1 MDLSQL
7 CREYDTFKGKHMKL
21 EMDLTKS
28 IQKEQQIS
36 EVNIQNIETMKTEV
50 EQFNLKLASFIDQLY
65 DNEPSDS

>member
-1 MDLSQL
+1 
-7 CREYDTFKGKHMKL
+7 MKL